1 MSIKFPISAVALAT
15 VLTLAH
21 SAIASAEAYK
31 SGPDKVVVTGLNA
44 KQKYEVQAVTLKG
57 KQGKKSGMTNACG
70 ELLMSGTSKLKS
82 LVVGTENIDIAS
94 LPTKT
99 HARCNAKKNTASK
112 SSNQKN
118 VGTMSMPTTTT
129 TPVQTTTSPAPTT
142 PATK

>member
-1 MSIKFPISAVALAT
+1 MSIKFSISAVALAT
-15 VLTLAH
+15 VVTLAH

-31 SGPDKVVVTGLNA
+31 SGPDKVVVTGLNV

-57 KQGKKSGMTNACG
+57 KQSKKSGMTNTCG
-70 ELLMSGTSKLKS
+70 ELLLRDTSKLKS

-99 HARCNAKKNTASK
+99 HARCNGKKNTTAK
-112 SSNQKN
+112 SSKQKT
-118 VGTMSMPTTTT
+118 VETMSIPTTTT
-129 TPVQTTTSPAPTT
+129 TPVQTTTTPATTT